1 MMGEEMEIR
10 KCVEREVKVG
20 TLKITPALL
29 NCLAGVGKGST
40 RQLPS
45 PDHEPKPERAAVLGV
60 KVFLFVS
67 DGVNWNH
74 LLHLDLRQVIKN

>member
-10 KCVEREVKVG
+10 KCMEREVKVG

-45 PDHEPKPERAAVLGV
+45 PDHEPKPETAAVLGIV
-60 KVFLFVS
+60 QVFLFVL
-67 DGVNWNH
+67 DGVH
-74 LLHLDLRQVIKN
+74 